1 MTVMLKTIDQ
11 VLGVRTEG
19 PQLPFPAREVTAR
32 DIVRAR
38 VQAEVERHNEAD
50 APSGFVGLVAASEQE
65 CAING
70 PRRERRPPLDAER
83 QIEVALEALR
93 KRRVI
98 LLFNGIQVEDIDAP
112 LVITPVSE
120 ARFLRLV
127 PLAGG

>member
-1 MTVMLKTIDQ
+1 M
-11 VLGVRTEG
+11 
-19 PQLPFPAREVTAR
+19 
-32 DIVRAR
+32 
-38 VQAEVERHNEAD
+38 
-50 APSGFVGLVAASEQE
+50 
-65 CAING
+65 
-70 PRRERRPPLDAER
+70 
-83 QIEVALEALR
+83 R